1 MVQSWRSQNHKHVEC
16 AGQPCRPCSELGR
29 YIVFERN
36 MGVCFYC

>member
-1 MVQSWRSQNHKHVEC
+1 MVQSWRSQNHKQVEC
-16 AGQPCRPCSELGR
+16 AGQPCSEFGR